1 MKVWIAANKDGSKC
15 LHFFKPERVES
26 LSGDWWYS
34 GYKVESILIDEN
46 CLDDDRIP
54 RLTWEDEPVEI
65 DIHWI
70 NKITIN
76 K

>member
-1 MKVWIAANKDGSKC
+1 MKVWIAANEDGSKC
-15 LHFFKPERVES
+15 LHFSEPERVKS
-26 LSGDWWYS
+26 SNGDWWYS
-34 GYKVESILIDEN
+34 GCVVESILVNDD

-65 DIHWI
+65 DIYWI

-76 K
+76 H